1 MSQTRGSEA
10 AEVLMRVMRSRKV
23 IRDYAPGPIPKSHL
37 IMILLAGRL
46 ASSGGN
52 NRVHRFLVTEDSR
65 TIGLIRSVAPGMLAV
80 PTAVIVICTD
90 LAVAERREVQS
101 SKDPTVWVDVGTS
114 AMNMQLMA
122 HALDLG
128 CCPVTSFSQSGLSVM
143 LALPAEARPE
153 LLLMI
158 GRRRDRPPVDGIT
171 PPGKP
176 AVEEFAYWETYRP
189 ARPKD
194 LP

>member
-1 MSQTRGSEA
+1 MRQTRTAEA
-10 AEVLMRVMRSRKV
+10 ADLVMRVMRSRTV
-23 IRDYAPGPIPKSHL
+23 IRDFAPGAVPRSHL
-37 IMILLAGRL
+37 IMILQAGRL

-65 TIGLIRSVAPGMLAV
+65 TIGLIRSVAPGMLTI

-90 LAVAERREVQS
+90 LAVAERRQVQAT
-101 SKDPTVWVDVGTS
+101 KDPTVWVDVGTA

-128 CCPVTSFSQSGLSVM
+128 SCPVTSFSQSGVSVM
-143 LALPAEARPE
+143 LALPPEARPE

-158 GRRRDRPPVDGIT
+158 GRRQDRAPVDGIT
-171 PPGKP
+171 PPEKP
-176 AVEEFAYWETYRP
+176 AVEEFAYWESYG
-189 ARPKD
+189 
-194 LP
+194 